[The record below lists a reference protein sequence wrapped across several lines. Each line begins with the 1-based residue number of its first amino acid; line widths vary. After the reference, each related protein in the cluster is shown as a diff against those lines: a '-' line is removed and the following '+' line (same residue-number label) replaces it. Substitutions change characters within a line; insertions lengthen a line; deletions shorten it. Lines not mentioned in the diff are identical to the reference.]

1 MVTCAA
7 ILNFVIILDFGVTA
21 ILKF

>member
-7 ILNFVIILDFGVTA
+7 ILKFIILDFGITA